1 MQLELISFKLCPF
14 AQRAIIVL
22 NSCNI
27 DYKISYINPMDPPA
41 WFKKISP
48 TLQVPLLKA
57 DDTPIFESMVIN
69 EFINEISPKN
79 LHPDDAIKAANNRSW
94 IVFSSAMLGN
104 MFDIVTG
111 DEQKFIAAKTQL
123 LQSFGK
129 VLAAKS
135 AGKFFNGNEFNMI
148 DAAFAPIFMRIAWIN
163 KYTDNALSLA
173 QLPEIK
179 AWSDAILAV
188 PVVKNSSALALSEQE
203 FIDK

>member
-1 MQLELISFKLCPF
+1 MG
-14 AQRAIIVL
+14 
-22 NSCNI
+22 
-27 DYKISYINPMDPPA
+27 PPA

-123 LQSFGK
+123 LQSFDK
-129 VLAAKS
+129 VLAEKS

-163 KYTDNALSLA
+163 EYTDNALSLA

-188 PVVKNSSALALSEQE
+188 PVVKNSADDGLDDAYLSNIEARKGHL
-203 FIDK
+203 FTLLVD